1 MTTAG
6 IGSYWWNLSLASDR
20 ERANLPRQVT
30 GMEGQRAVIMD
41 AGTQSRRKSLL
52 VDLRLAVGIDHG
64 LEAVRVLV
72 ALQRLVGAFQIKS
85 SGDQ

>member
-6 IGSYWWNLSLASDR
+6 IGSYWWNPSLASDR

-41 AGTQSRRKSLL
+41 AQHPVK
-52 VDLRLAVGIDHG
+52 A
-64 LEAVRVLV
+64 EAYWSTFGSPL
-72 ALQRLVGAFQIKS
+72 G
-85 SGDQ
+85 